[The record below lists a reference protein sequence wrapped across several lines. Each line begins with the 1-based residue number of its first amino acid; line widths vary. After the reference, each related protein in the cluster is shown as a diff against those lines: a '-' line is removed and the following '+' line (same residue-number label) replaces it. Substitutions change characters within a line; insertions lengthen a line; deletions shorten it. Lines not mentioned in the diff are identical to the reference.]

1 LGIICGSGLFGLFG
15 ARRRVGRSSGVVSS
29 DARAEDETM
38 APMPVTTD
46 RRTARLAQALS
57 VYADWRMAQI
67 LLIGFVSGFPW
78 VLIGS
83 MITLWLQE
91 EGFSRSGIGLFGLVF
106 TVYAFNM
113 LWAPLVD
120 SVRIPLLSRALGQR
134 RSWIVAMQGLIALG
148 VTALSRLDPGQSIVA
163 ISGWALVIAVASATQ
178 DVAIDATRIEL
189 IGRMEQR
196 KVGAGSAMATSG
208 WWAGYGL
215 GGSLALFAA
224 QTLQDRGVE
233 GYWPATY
240 LVTLGVVAASV
251 AAVLRFVREPPPV
264 ERESGQSEDVRR
276 MRELLVATSTSDSR
290 ARAIRF
296 VFGRT
301 ALTAGAIAALLF
313 TLVVHP
319 YAQPSLAA
327 LVGERTVAGMA
338 ALWVAFLATAL
349 ALWGLLFLLKEA
361 VVRRGGRGADALA
374 RAYSIYYMPVSRFV
388 RTHGKRV
395 GAIIIATIILF
406 KVGEAFLGRM
416 ALVFYREIGFSKS
429 DIALYQKGFGTLSV
443 CFFSIVGSLINA
455 RYGLFKGIFACGVA
469 MASTNLLF
477 ALLAAHP
484 VRWLFTAA
492 VVTDQFT
499 TAIST
504 VAFVAFISQLCDRT
518 YTAAQY
524 AAFASLGNLSR
535 TSLSAGSGVV
545 VDALGGNWTLFFVLT
560 TLMVVPSLVL
570 LVVVRRDLRPLME
583 GSTTRFL

>member
-1 LGIICGSGLFGLFG
+1 MT
-15 ARRRVGRSSGVVSS
+15 A
-29 DARAEDETM
+29 
-38 APMPVTTD
+38 MPPTPGEE
-46 RRTARLAQALS
+46 TARPTRPLS
-57 VYADWRMAQI
+57 VYADRRMAQI

-120 SVRIPLLSRALGQR
+120 SVRIPLLGRAFGQR
-134 RSWIVAMQGLIALG
+134 RSWIVAMQGVIALG
-148 VTALSRLDPGQSIVA
+148 VIALSRLDPGRSIVA
-163 ISGWALVIAVASATQ
+163 ISVWALLIAFASATQ

-189 IGRMEQR
+189 IGRMEAR

-215 GGSLALFAA
+215 GGSLALFTA
-224 QTLQDRGVE
+224 QALQDRGVE
-233 GYWPATY
+233 DYWPVAY
-240 LVTLGVVAASV
+240 LVTLGVIAASV
-251 AAVLRFVREPPPV
+251 AAVLRFVPEPPPA

-276 MRELLVATSTSDSR
+276 MRELLVATSAVDSL
-290 ARAIRF
+290 ARALAGIF
-296 VFGRT
+296 SRT
-301 ALTAGAIAALLF
+301 ALAAGGIAALLF
-313 TLVVHP
+313 TLFAHP
-319 YAQPSLAA
+319 YAKPSLTP
-327 LVGERTVAGMA
+327 LVGESAAAGMVL
-338 ALWVAFLATAL
+338 LWAVFLVSAL
-349 ALWGLLFLLKEA
+349 ALWALLFLVKEA
-361 VVRRGGRGADALA
+361 VVRRGGRGTDAIA
-374 RAYSIYYMPVSRFV
+374 RAYSIYYMPVARFLQ
-388 RTHGKRV
+388 THGARV

-416 ALVFYREIGFSKS
+416 SLVFYKEIGFSKS
-429 DIALYQKGFGTLSV
+429 DIALYQKGLGTVSV
-443 CFFSIVGSLINA
+443 CLFSILGSLVNA
-455 RYGLFKGIFACGVA
+455 RYGLFRGIFLCGVA

-477 ALLAAHP
+477 AALAAHP
-484 VRWLFTAA
+484 VRWLFTVA

-518 YTAAQY
+518 YTATQY

-535 TSLSAGSGVV
+535 TTLSAGSGVV
-545 VDALGGNWTLFFVLT
+545 VDALGGNWPLFFVLT

-570 LVVVRRDLRPLME
+570 LLAVRRDLRPLME
-583 GSTTRFL
+583 GSTTRLL

>member
-1 LGIICGSGLFGLFG
+1 MPTMPSM
-15 ARRRVGRSSGVVSS
+15 RS
-29 DARAEDETM
+29 E
-38 APMPVTTD
+38 
-46 RRTARLAQALS
+46 RTARLAAALS
-57 VYADWRMAQI
+57 VYADWRMAKI

-120 SVRIPLLSRALGQR
+120 SVRIPFLTRVLGQR
-134 RSWIVAMQGLIALG
+134 RSWIVAMQGIIALA
-148 VTALSRLDPGQSIVA
+148 VVALSQLDPGQSMVA
-163 ISGWALVIAVASATQ
+163 ISAWALVLAIASATQ

-189 IGRMEQR
+189 IGRMEPR

-215 GGSLALFAA
+215 GGSLALFTA
-224 QTLQDRGVE
+224 QALQDRGVE

-240 LVTLGVVAASV
+240 LVTLGVIAASV
-251 AAVLRFVREPPPV
+251 GAVVRFVEEPPRA
-264 ERESGQSEDVRR
+264 ERETGQSQDVRR
-276 MRELLVATSTSDSR
+276 MRDLLVETSSR
-290 ARAIRF
+290 GFPARAAK
-296 VFGRT
+296 VVLGRP
-301 ALTAGAIAALLF
+301 ALAASAVVALFFALL
-313 TLVVHP
+313 VHP
-319 YAQPSLAA
+319 YAEASLASWTGDRAGAGIA
-327 LVGERTVAGMA
+327 LLFATFLAA
-338 ALWVAFLATAL
+338 ALTLWAL
-349 ALWGLLFLLKEA
+349 LYLVKEG
-361 VVRRGGRGADALA
+361 VVRRGGRGADVLA
-374 RAYSIYYMPVSRFV
+374 RVYSIYYMPVARFLQN
-388 RTHGKRV
+388 HGKRV

-416 ALVFYREIGFSKS
+416 SLVFYKEVGFSKS
-429 DIALYQKGFGTLSV
+429 DIALYQKGLGTLSV
-443 CFFSIVGSLINA
+443 CIFSVLGSLINA
-455 RYGLFKGIFACGVA
+455 RYGLFRGIFVCGVA

-484 VRWLFTAA
+484 VKWLFTFA

-518 YTAAQY
+518 YTATQY

-535 TSLSAGSGVV
+535 TTLSAGSGIV
-545 VDALGGNWTLFFVLT
+545 VDALGGNWSLFFVLT
-560 TLMVVPSLVL
+560 TLAVVPSLL
-570 LVVVRRDLRPLME
+570 LLLAVRKDLRPLME
-583 GSTTRFL
+583 GQTTKLL